1 MSKFYSKLYKL
12 NSSDGLEMKHKS
24 NFIVKAILD
33 DFFKNKDSLRI
44 IEVRKIVDSI
54 FNMSL
59 KDIK

>member
-1 MSKFYSKLYKL
+1 MSKFYSKLYKFK
-12 NSSDGLEMKHKS
+12 SSDGLEMKHKS

-44 IEVRKIVDSI
+44 NEVRKIVDNI